1 MASAFYGGKPENFLG
16 MTECPVFKAKGG
28 EV

>member
-1 MASAFYGGKPENFLG
+1 MASAIYRGKPENFLG
-16 MTECPVFKAKGG
+16 VTECPVYEAKGG